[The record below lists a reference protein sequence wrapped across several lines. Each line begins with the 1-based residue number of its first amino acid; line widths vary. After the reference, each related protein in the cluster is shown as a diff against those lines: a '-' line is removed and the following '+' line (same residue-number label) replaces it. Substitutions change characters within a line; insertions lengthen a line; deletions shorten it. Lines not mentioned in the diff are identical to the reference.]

1 MLFFPFRRLTPT
13 LIKSYATKKSTTTK
27 EDNTVTDTLNLILDA
42 LKQQLQYFIR
52 KIKKNR
58 LKRKKN
64 DLKKRSFLIV
74 SLSNQTL
81 YIKF

>member
-1 MLFFPFRRLTPT
+1 MLFFPFRRLTP
-13 LIKSYATKKSTTTK
+13 IKSYATKKSTTTK

-58 LKRKKN
+58 LKRKKTTS
-64 DLKKRSFLIV
+64 KKDRF
-74 SLSNQTL
+74 
-81 YIKF
+81 